1 MPSHRESGMQGF
13 TEGVEAK
20 TACLKLRGFESGFC
34 LSTRIGAVRPLKPD
48 IINQQGVV
56 HVIFSALA

>member
-1 MPSHRESGMQGF
+1 MQGF